1 MAPVVAKAK
10 KTHGKLVNF
19 ISVNT
24 EDAAE
29 SSFVGKNN
37 IEYIPVS
44 MFYDKRGKLYKKNV
58 GGMSASQL
66 SAMLTTIEKQGG
78 AGSTSKGSSAVSP
91 AQKALKAAL
100 KNGKP
105 TVLLFHS
112 KSATASVSL
121 YNTISSLKKSHGK
134 KANFVVVFSNDTSEK
149 KFIKSNKI
157 TKFPT
162 LFFYNKK
169 GKFLKKHSGNLAKKS
184 LVAYL
189 AKLEK

>member
-29 SSFVGKNN
+29 SSFINKNN
-37 IEYIPVS
+37 IEYIPVN
-44 MFYDKRGKLYKKNV
+44 MFYDKQGKLYKKNV
-58 GGMSASQL
+58 GGMNASQL
-66 SAMLTTIEKQGG
+66 SAILTALEKQKRSG
-78 AGSTSKGSSAVSP
+78 AVSTVSP

-112 KSATASVSL
+112 KSAKASVSI
-121 YNTISSLKKSHGK
+121 YKTVNSLKKSHGK
-134 KANFVVVFSNDTSEK
+134 KANFVIMFSNNAADK
-149 KFIKSNKI
+149 KFIKSNKV
-157 TKFPT
+157 TKFPM
-162 LFFYNKK
+162 LFFYSKK
-169 GKFLKKHSGNLAKKS
+169 GKFLKKHSGNLSKKNFA
-184 LVAYL
+184 AYL